1 MKEIE
6 DEIKYAVRRQEESIY
21 RRKLRLKTPE
31 MERFQSLILYNLN
44 TAEAVLTDNNDI
56 RIFTDGREK
65 FDALIEEMKGAKN
78 YIHLQYYIIRD
89 DELWKEIEEILLKKA
104 AEGVEVR
111 VLMETAGK
119 RRRGGGRVFS
129 GVSGTVPVSG
139 QLP

>member
-65 FDALIEEMKGAKN
+65 FDALMEEMKGAK
-78 YIHLQYYIIRD
+78 IIFICNIT
-89 DELWKEIEEILLKKA
+89 LF
-104 AEGVEVR
+104 
-111 VLMETAGK
+111 ETMSFGRK
-119 RRRGGGRVFS
+119 SRRYC
-129 GVSGTVPVSG
+129 
-139 QLP
+139 